1 VTAIQKK
8 EEIFRKLGK
17 ELKKIDMSTVELRK
31 KLIEKIQKTE
41 NEVLLEEAYRLLEL
55 ETEDIEV
62 YNLTEEQRKAISEGR
77 EQIKNGKFLTDDEAS
92 NEIDEWLS
100 K

>member
-1 VTAIQKK
+1 
-8 EEIFRKLGK
+8 
-17 ELKKIDMSTVELRK
+17 MSTVELRR

-55 ETEDIEV
+55 ETEDIEI
-62 YNLTEEQRKAISEGR
+62 YKLTEEQRKAISEGR
-77 EQIKNGKFLTDDEAS
+77 LQIKNGKFLTDDQAN

>member
-1 VTAIQKK
+1 
-8 EEIFRKLGK
+8 
-17 ELKKIDMSTVELRK
+17 MSTVELRR

-41 NEVLLEEAYRLLEL
+41 NEVLLEEVYRLLEL
-55 ETEDIEV
+55 ETEDIEL
-62 YNLTEEQRKAISEGR
+62 YKLTDEQRKAISEGR
-77 EQIKNGKFLTDDEAS
+77 LQIKNGKFLTDDQAN